1 MVLDV
6 KPQELE
12 VSTSKN
18 TFGRVDAENNVFVTV
33 AGVERQV
40 GQYPGVPAEDALAY
54 FERKF
59 ADLEAQVRI
68 LEQRVANKVD
78 STGLKK
84 VAAKLA
90 EDLAEPAAVGDIAD
104 LRRRVTNLDAKIA
117 ALVSEKQESSKGEA
131 TEALAKREAIAVKAE
146 AIANQDA
153 AKTQWK
159 NSGAEMTKLFEEWQ
173 ALQKSGPKVPK
184 SDADAIWKRFSTSR
198 TRFEAAKRQ
207 YFAGLDASTKSAKA
221 AKVSI
226 VERAEALAAKGSDAV
241 VDYRK
246 LLDEWKASGRTPGKQ
261 DDTLWNRFKAAGDT
275 IYAAKAE
282 VVAVENVEFSANL
295 AVKLEL
301 LKEAAKIDATKDL
314 EAAKKA
320 IASIQQKWE
329 KAGKVPREKL
339 RETEDKLRAIEAK
352 VREVEAEHWRKTDP
366 AAQARS
372 NDVITQ
378 LEASIVKLEAELE
391 AAKDKKDKK
400 KTDEAT
406 EALKARKAWLEVVK
420 AAS

>member
-1 MVLDV
+1 M
-6 KPQELE
+6 PT
-12 VSTSKN
+12 STP
-18 TFGRVDAENNVFVTV
+18 FGRVDADNFVYLIEGG
-33 AGVERQV
+33 AERQV
-40 GQYPGVPAEDALAY
+40 GQYPGVSQEEALAY

-78 STGLKK
+78 AQNLRK
-84 VAAKLA
+84 VATKLSA
-90 EDLAEPAAVGDIAD
+90 DLAEPAAIGDLAD
-104 LRRRVTNLDAKIA
+104 LRRRVSNLDTKIDALGAVKAAENKEASAA
-117 ALVSEKQESSKGEA
+117 ALA
-131 TEALAKREAIAVKAE
+131 AREAIAAKAE
-146 AIANQDA
+146 AIVAQDSS
-153 AKTQWK
+153 KIQWK
-159 NSGAEMTKLFEEWQ
+159 NSSAEMAKLFEEWQ
-173 ALQKSGPKVPK
+173 ASQKSGARVSKAD
-184 SDADAIWKRFSTSR
+184 SDPIWKRFSAAR
-198 TRFEAAKRQ
+198 TKFEGAKRQ
-207 YFAGLDASTKSAKA
+207 YFAGLDNANKA
-221 AKVSI
+221 AKQAKNSI
-226 VERAEALAAKGSDAV
+226 VEKAEALVAKGAEASA
-241 VDYRK
+241 DYRK

-261 DDTLWNRFKAAGDT
+261 DDTLWNRFKAAGDA

-282 VVAVENVEFSANL
+282 VVAVENVEFTANL

-320 IASIQQKWE
+320 LAAIQQKWE

-352 VREVEAEHWRKTDP
+352 VREAEAEHWRKTDP

-372 NDVITQ
+372 NAVIEQ

-391 AAKDKKDKK
+391 AAKAKKDKK

>member
-12 VSTSKN
+12 VSTSN
-18 TFGRVDAENNVFVTV
+18 NAFGRVDAENNVFVTV

-40 GQYPGVPAEDALAY
+40 GQYPGVSADDALAY
-54 FERKF
+54 FVRKF

-78 STGLKK
+78 ASGLKK
-84 VAAKLA
+84 VAAKLT
-90 EDLAEPAAVGDIAD
+90 EDLNEPAAVGDIAD
-104 LRRRVTNLDAKIA
+104 LRRRVANLDPKIA
-117 ALVSEKQESSKGEA
+117 ALTAEKQEATKGEA
-131 TEALAKREAIAVKAE
+131 VEALVKREEIAVKAE
-146 AIANQDA
+146 AIANQPAD
-153 AKTQWK
+153 KTQWK
-159 NSGAEMTKLFEEWQ
+159 NSGAEMTALFEQWQ
-173 ALQKSGPKVPK
+173 TLQKTGAKVAK
-184 SDADAIWKRFSTSR
+184 AEADVIWRRFSAAR

-207 YFAGLDASTKSAKA
+207 YFASLDATTKA
-221 AKVSI
+221 AKAKKVAI
-226 VERAEALAAKGSDAV
+226 VERAEALVAKGSDAV

-246 LLDEWKASGRTPGKQ
+246 LLDEWKAAGRTPGKQ
-261 DDTLWNRFKAAGDT
+261 DDSLWNRFKAAGDA

-282 VVAVENVEFSANL
+282 VVAVENVEFTANL
-295 AVKLEL
+295 EAKLEL
-301 LKEAAKIDATKDL
+301 LKEAAKIDAEKDL
-314 EAAKKA
+314 DAAKKA
-320 IASIQQKWE
+320 LAVIQQKWE

-352 VREVEAEHWRKTDP
+352 VRKVEEEHWRKTDP

-391 AAKDKKDKK
+391 AAKAAKDKK
-400 KTDEAT
+400 KTDDAT

>member
-1 MVLDV
+1 M
-6 KPQELE
+6 
-12 VSTSKN
+12 STSKN
-18 TFGRVDAENNVFVTV
+18 AFGRVDADNNVFVTV

-40 GQYPGVPAEDALAY
+40 GQYPGVPAADALAY

-59 ADLEAQVRI
+59 EGLAGQVRI

-78 STGLKK
+78 AAGLKK
-84 VAAKLA
+84 EAAKLT
-90 EDLAEPAAVGDIAD
+90 EELAEPAAVGDIAD
-104 LRRRVTNLDAKIA
+104 LRRRVANLEPKIA
-117 ALVSEKQESSKGEA
+117 ALVTEKQEASKGESV
-131 TEALAKREAIAVKAE
+131 EALAKREAIAVKAE

-153 AKTQWK
+153 SKTQWK

-173 ALQKSGPKVPK
+173 ALQKSGPKVAK
-184 SDADAIWKRFSTSR
+184 SEADAIWKRFSAAR

-207 YFAGLDASTKSAKA
+207 YFAGLDAATKA
-221 AKVSI
+221 AKGKKIAV
-226 VERAEALAAKGSDAV
+226 VERAEALVAKGGDAV
-241 VDYRK
+241 VEYRK
-246 LLDEWKASGRTPGKQ
+246 LLDEWKAAGRTPGKQ
-261 DDTLWNRFKAAGDT
+261 DDTLWNRFKAAGDA

-282 VVAVENVEFSANL
+282 VVAVENVEYSANL

-314 EAAKKA
+314 ETAKKA
-320 IASIQQKWE
+320 LAAIQQKWE
-329 KAGKVPREKL
+329 KAGKVPRDKL

-372 NDVITQ
+372 NDVISQ

-391 AAKDKKDKK
+391 AAKAKKDKK